1 MSKYHNRKTLFDG
14 KYFDSKK
21 EADRY
26 AELRLME
33 RAGII
38 HGLKC
43 QVPYILIPTQY
54 VNGKLAEQACVYKAD
69 FVYHQNGQLVVE
81 DTKGYRTADYII
93 KRKLMLQN
101 YGIRIKET

>member
-14 KYFDSKK
+14 KRFDSKK

-38 HGLKC
+38 HGLKR
-43 QVPYILIPTQY
+43 QVPYVLIPTQY
-54 VNGKLAEQACVYKAD
+54 INGKAVERPCVYKAD
-69 FVYHQNGQLVVE
+69 FVYHQNDRLVVE
-81 DTKGYRTADYII
+81 DAKGYRTADYVI
-93 KRKLMLQN
+93 KRKLMLEK